1 MQGFVAHLHGKYK
14 WSGGVMEYPASYVP
28 TWLRAMFKSRC
39 FKIESHRGSTNI
51 IRRTWIICIH
61 MPYANAQISSNL
73 TLPGLIVEALST
85 MNHLS
90 HGWSPKKCNTND
102 PQVQPRC
109 LQHASH
115 VGCHL
120 LCLHNRNAKHVAASC
135 SLSSNVCELFPV
147 LTEQLHCSQRRRN
160 RRICPTSTNSQ
171 NICCRWES
179 VVREDYQSIK
189 PKKTAQKQSI
199 IYWSGRPIHQSS
211 KKSVGPASESCLR
224 PAAQLYL
231 FCIDAEE
238 LVVEELNFRLGQVC
252 YHPRLMLDNACTH
265 WKSHAWNALEYQNCH
280 SPPSSTISTIIHLNS
295 PASLTRTCCSVAPWQ
310 VIEKPMVCSALAED
324 LLSIYFLYSKNSYS
338 GIAMIY
344 AQ

>member
-1 MQGFVAHLHGKYK
+1 
-14 WSGGVMEYPASYVP
+14 
-28 TWLRAMFKSRC
+28 
-39 FKIESHRGSTNI
+39 
-51 IRRTWIICIH
+51 

-120 LCLHNRNAKHVAASC
+120 LCLHKRNAKHVAASC

-211 KKSVGPASESCLR
+211 KKSVGLPVRVASDPQPSCTSFASMPKNWLS
-224 PAAQLYL
+224 
-231 FCIDAEE
+231 
-238 LVVEELNFRLGQVC
+238 
-252 YHPRLMLDNACTH
+252 
-265 WKSHAWNALEYQNCH
+265 KS
-280 SPPSSTISTIIHLNS
+280 SISDWARFATT
-295 PASLTRTCCSVAPWQ
+295 P
-310 VIEKPMVCSALAED
+310 
-324 LLSIYFLYSKNSYS
+324 
-338 GIAMIY
+338 G
-344 AQ
+344 